1 MATHW
6 CIVMWPSE
14 GRITVQP
21 FVPVYLADNLFE
33 GDANMNEIVASLQCM
48 FLATKKTLSL
58 TSVFKWLSALWFHG
72 LRLLC
77 LIRCDLWTSRVIG
90 SLLFFFF
97 FFFAL
102 SCQVDVNGELLQ
114 CSWHPL
120 LYNEFLPVKNGPI
133 NQTFQGWGACG
144 SSILASLSLRNV
156 HAI

>member
-58 TSVFKWLSALWFHG
+58 SPLSSNGFLHSDFM
-72 LRLLC
+72 
-77 LIRCDLWTSRVIG
+77 DLGFCV
-90 SLLFFFF
+90 
-97 FFFAL
+97 
-102 SCQVDVNGELLQ
+102 
-114 CSWHPL
+114 
-120 LYNEFLPVKNGPI
+120 
-133 NQTFQGWGACG
+133 
-144 SSILASLSLRNV
+144 
-156 HAI
+156 